1 MILDKCDQCLV
12 YTHACAIGK
21 GRRDDMESSTRTAV
35 GLRLLFELGR
45 HPGSNRLPD
54 RIRLVLLDEVPTR
67 TAVDGGEVW
76 QGFLDPLCHL
86 LVDSHPWTELEEELR
101 HLRDLEPLGVAHH
114 RLVVRG
120 GLARERNLRRELGDR
135 LAALDR
141 RKRRFVRGDLL
152 LGELS
157 DDHVRKQL
165 VEEDV
170 ARLDEQVP
178 KRERADD
185 GEYDARVERQVT
197 EVERAHGGLHEGDAA
212 HVSLVLVRVAE
223 AD

>member
-141 RKRRFVRGDLL
+141 RKRRYSEWLKVTQMPKLFLKFSPGVAINKEMAEWIEKTLPNLTTVDCGAGR
-152 LGELS
+152 
-157 DDHVRKQL
+157 HFAQ
-165 VEEDV
+165 ED
-170 ARLDEQVP
+170 EP
-178 KRERADD
+178 
-185 GEYDARVERQVT
+185 G
-197 EVERAHGGLHEGDAA
+197 AHGGLHEGDAA
-212 HVSLVLVRVAE
+212 HVGLVLVRVAE